1 MATVEAYSTKNGERR
16 YRVRYRKPDRSQ
28 TDKRG
33 FKTKKAAD
41 EYLARLHVDLVDGNW
56 IDPSNSKKLLGPI
69 AEDWY
74 SSCLDLKPTTLAGY
88 RQSLNKH
95 ILPTWGN
102 RSVGSIGFAE
112 VQAWVSKLASELSAS
127 STRQILYNLRS
138 ILDFA
143 IQDNKL
149 KKNACDGV
157 RQPKLIKTN
166 RSYLNHDGVLKL
178 AEASGDAF
186 DIILTLAYT
195 GIRIGELVGL
205 RVNAIDFTDNHLN
218 IVESISEVGGNL
230 IEGTPKNGEQR
241 RVPFPEFLVPFL
253 HERIRGKSPTD
264 RVFSSA
270 KGGVLRVGNFRRDKF
285 RPAVAAVQ
293 LIDPEFPT
301 VTLHDLRHTAASLA
315 ISAGANVKSLQTML
329 GHARASMTLDVYAD
343 LFKEDLS
350 AVSVALNDIAGPNI
364 VGKMWAMDPESSFK
378 TSG

>member
-1 MATVEAYSTKNGERR
+1 MATVEAYSTKNGEKR
-16 YRVRYRKPDRSQ
+16 YRVRYRKPDHSQ

-56 IDPSNSKKLLGPI
+56 VDPSNSKKLLGPI

-95 ILPTWGN
+95 ILPTWGS

-149 KKNACDGV
+149 KKNVCEGV
-157 RQPKLIKTN
+157 RQPKLIKTKN
-166 RSYLNHDGVLKL
+166 SYLNHGGVLKL

-186 DIILTLAYT
+186 DVILTLSYT

-205 RVNAIDFTDNHLN
+205 RVKAIDFTDNHLN

-253 HERIRGKSPTD
+253 QERIRGKSPTD

-301 VTLHDLRHTAASLA
+301 LTLHDLRHTAASLA

-364 VGKMWAMDPESSFK
+364 VGKMWATASQGSFK
-378 TSG
+378 ASA

>member
-1 MATVEAYSTKNGERR
+1 MASIESYETKNGEKR
-16 YRVRYRKPDRSQ
+16 YRVRYRKPDHSQ

-33 FKTKKAAD
+33 FRTKKAAD

-56 IDPSNSKKLLGPI
+56 VDPSNSKKLLGPF
-69 AEDWY
+69 AEAWY
-74 SSCLDLKPTTLAGY
+74 SSCLNLKPTTLAGY

-95 ILPTWGN
+95 ILPRWGA
-102 RSVGSIGFAE
+102 RSIGSIEFAE
-112 VQAWVSKLASELSAS
+112 VQAWVSELSKELSAS
-127 STRQILYNLRS
+127 STRQILYNLSS

-143 IQDNKL
+143 IQDKKL
-149 KKNACDGV
+149 KINVCDGV
-157 RQPKLIKTN
+157 RQPKIIKTQ
-166 RSYLNHDGVLKL
+166 RAYLNHEAVLKL
-178 AEASGDAF
+178 AKASGDSF
-186 DIILTLAYT
+186 DIVLTLAYT

-205 RVNAIDFTDNHLN
+205 RVKAIDFSDNHFN
-218 IVESISEVGGNL
+218 IVESVSEVRGTL

-253 HERIRGKSPTD
+253 QDRIQGKSPSD

-301 VTLHDLRHTAASLA
+301 LTLHDLRHTAASLA

-329 GHARASMTLDVYAD
+329 GHAKASMTLDVYAD
-343 LFKEDLS
+343 LFREDLS
-350 AVSVALNDIAGPNI
+350 AVSVALNDIAGPKI
-364 VGKMWAMDPESSFK
+364 VGKMWATASEGSFK
-378 TSG
+378 TSA